1 MSETRAEE
9 PIPPARTAASQPI
22 QPSTASTPA
31 PAPVPQSGPMMYQ
44 PYPYAQPPFAAQHR
58 VIPFNKTHYWVKIG
72 LTAASLV
79 FCVILL
85 GLSVAISVGPGYE
98 AWNVTIY
105 WIGPL
110 IGIAGCW
117 DIAELITLFGCGK
130 RHGGQFRRGIHP
142 GAHVGVNLILW
153 LLGIICIF
161 FSVLSYINARSQLAS
176 CQEANDSD
184 SSNTYYG
191 YYYYYCDDDEYSM
204 LSSGI
209 YIPALRAIEAF
220 VALLTLDHF
229 IFFVL
234 ACIET
239 NQRNKSRAAVMMMP
253 PQMYYNQPPGMAPY
267 GYPAM
272 PPQAYM
278 GQMQQTGQ
286 MEKSSAAAAHPH
298 TASPNPAG
306 YYAPGAPTAAQQT
319 PATAAAA
326 APGAGSSA

>member
-1 MSETRAEE
+1 MSETRVE
-9 PIPPARTAASQPI
+9 PVAPARTAAAPPTQP
-22 QPSTASTPA
+22 TAPPNA
-31 PAPVPQSGPMMYQ
+31 QSGPMLYQ
-44 PYPYAQPPFAAQHR
+44 PYPYAQPPFSQQPR
-58 VIPFNKTHYWVKIG
+58 IIPFNKTHYWAKIG

-85 GLSVAISVGPGYE
+85 GLSVAISIGPGYDS
-98 AWNVTIY
+98 WNITIY

-161 FSVLSYINARSQLAS
+161 LSVLSYVTARSQLAS
-176 CQEANDSD
+176 CQEAKDSD
-184 SSNTYYG
+184 SSTSYYG

-204 LSSGI
+204 LSSGL

-253 PQMYYNQPPGMAPY
+253 PQMYYNPGMAPY
-267 GYPAM
+267 GYPMM

-278 GQMQQTGQ
+278 GQTQQIGQ
-286 MEKSSAAAAHPH
+286 MEKSPAAATHPQ
-298 TASPNPAG
+298 TANPGPGG
-306 YYAPGAPTAAQQT
+306 YYAPAAPVAAQRT
-319 PATAAAA
+319 PETPLPAA
-326 APGAGSSA
+326 APAAAPAAGSSA